1 MITVLIFLGFSTDT
15 HLEILRSIKRM
26 YNKTVRSYITYAT
39 EFAWKSKMREGFCDA
54 FSTQHSVQHRLEQ
67 REQAI

>member
-1 MITVLIFLGFSTDT
+1 
-15 HLEILRSIKRM
+15 M
-26 YNKTVRSYITYAT
+26 YNKKIQTYITYAT

-67 REQAI
+67 REQTI